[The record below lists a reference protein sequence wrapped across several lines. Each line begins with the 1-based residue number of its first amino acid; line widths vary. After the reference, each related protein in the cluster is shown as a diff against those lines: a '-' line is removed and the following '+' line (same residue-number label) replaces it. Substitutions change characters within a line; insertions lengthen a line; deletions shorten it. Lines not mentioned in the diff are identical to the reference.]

1 MTRPIVN
8 LADVALADHR
18 QGDRYEARLASL
30 APLIGARK
38 LGARLCVLPPGKA
51 AWPFHAHLVNEE
63 MVVVLSGAGCLR
75 LGAERHPIKAGD
87 VISLVA
93 GNADSAHQI
102 INDSSEDL
110 RYLAISTMEQP
121 EVCLYP
127 DTDKFGVL
135 VGTAPGAKTGSRD
148 FEFFGYRKDAR
159 DYREGEG

>member
-8 LADVALADHR
+8 LADVVLTDHH
-18 QGDRYEARLASL
+18 QGDRYQARFASL

-63 MVVVLSGAGCLR
+63 MVVILEGAGSLR

-87 VISLVA
+87 VIALVA
-93 GNADSAHQI
+93 GSADSAHQI
-102 INDSSEDL
+102 INDSRADL
-110 RYLAISTMEQP
+110 RYLALSTMEQP

-135 VGTAPGAKTGSRD
+135 VGTAPGSKTGNRD

-159 DYREGEG
+159 GYWDGED